1 MPGLQRLRSKLFLA
15 RWSLLLWALFTLG
28 ISLAAWQ
35 LFPGVHFMSDGGL
48 QGILLVVLV
57 DLVLGPLLFLIAA
70 NPDKPR
76 REQLTDAIVLI
87 SIQLAAMGWGGWQVY
102 TQRPVAIS
110 YLASEGMAIP
120 TIAANFT
127 RQDITVTE
135 LQGSPLG
142 ALPGF
147 HVLLGPGDAAKALQ
161 KMVDTGI
168 PLSAQREYLRPLF
181 AHGDAVFTR
190 QQRFLDYWAGEG
202 QPLWQAWTAAHSG
215 KEPAAYRHLLFA
227 GRHGNAVLLVNADD
241 TLAGYIRLPGMG
253 LPAALK

>member
-110 YLASEGMAIP
+110 HLATDDMLVPVTASS
-120 TIAANFT
+120 FT
-127 RQDITVTE
+127 M
-135 LQGSPLG
+135 QGINVADVKASTLG
-142 ALPGF
+142 KLPAF
-147 HVLLGPGDAAKALQ
+147 HVHLKNTDGLKAFEA
-161 KMVDTGI
+161 MVSTGV
-168 PLSAQREYLRPLF
+168 PVSAQRAYLRPLF
-181 AHGDAVFTR
+181 DHEDIVFMR
-190 QQRFLDYWAGEG
+190 QERFIRYWQTDGRAA
-202 QPLWQAWTAAHSG
+202 WDTWTADHGG
-215 KEPAAYRHLLFA
+215 KSPAEWRHLLFR
-227 GRHGNAVLLVNADD
+227 GRHGNAILVIAPDN
-241 TLAGYIRLPGMG
+241 TLAGHIGLPGAD
-253 LPAALK
+253 LPDSLK

>member
-28 ISLAAWQ
+28 ISLAAWL

-57 DLVLGPLLFLIAA
+57 DLVLGPLLFFIAA

-76 REQLTDAIVLI
+76 REQVTDAIVLI
-87 SIQLAAMGWGGWQVY
+87 SIQLAAMGWGSWQVY

-110 YLASEGMAIP
+110 YLAADDILVPVIP
-120 TIAANFT
+120 AHLAP
-127 RQDITVTE
+127 QHVTAT
-135 LQGSPLG
+135 S
-142 ALPGF
+142 LPGSRLGKLPAF
-147 HVLLGPGDAAKALQ
+147 HVLLGPGDAAKALE
-161 KMVDTGI
+161 KMKETGI
-168 PLSAQREYLRPLF
+168 PMSAQREYLRPLF
-181 AHGDAVFTR
+181 AHAEAVFSR
-190 QQRFLDYWAGEG
+190 QQRFHAYWAAEG
-202 QPLWQAWTAAHSG
+202 MPLWQAWTDKHEG
-215 KEPAAYRHLLFA
+215 KEPAAYRHLLFI

-253 LPAALK
+253 LPEGLK